1 MKNLL
6 IAGFQK
12 NSFVDYPGEI
22 AAVVFTP
29 YCNFNCTYCHNEHIL
44 RPDTP
49 LLDEEAVFAF
59 LEKRAGL
66 LHALVVSGG
75 EPTLQQNLEAFL
87 FRARA
92 LGYKSKLDTNGSK
105 PQVLQTLIAK
115 GLIDYVAMDIKAPLE
130 RYDSITRSPV
140 DTTAIQRSITI
151 LRNSGVLHE
160 FRLTFAPQL
169 KAEDALA
176 AARLVKGCERF
187 FLQQYRPRY
196 EGDAAAHSPGEVREA
211 AERIRA
217 EIGVCVVRGIG
228 PE

>member
-1 MKNLL
+1 ML

-29 YCNFNCTYCHNEHIL
+29 YCNFSCSYCHNEHIL

-66 LHALVVSGG
+66 LRALVVSGG
-75 EPTLQQNLEAFL
+75 EPTLQQNLEAFIL
-87 FRARA
+87 RARA
-92 LGYKSKLDTNGSK
+92 LGYRIKLDTNGSK
-105 PQVLQTLIAK
+105 PQVLQTLLGK
-115 GLIDYVAMDIKAPLE
+115 GLIDYVAMDIKAPLGK
-130 RYDSITRSPV
+130 YDSITRSAV
-140 DTTAIQRSITI
+140 DAAAIQRSITF
-151 LRNSGVLHE
+151 LRNSGVPHE

-169 KAEDALA
+169 SGEDALEA
-176 AARLVKGCERF
+176 ALLVNVCERF
-187 FLQQYRPRY
+187 FLQQYRPRCD
-196 EGDAAAHSPGEVREA
+196 GDPAAHSPEEVRAA
-211 AERIRA
+211 AERIR
-217 EIGVCVVRGIG
+217 EKIGVCFVRGIG